1 MRKLLTFGVFMATLQ
16 AGTAMGSP
24 LCASCNSE
32 GTPIGD
38 RNGVLI
44 LAMGG
49 GGMRMGGG
57 MSGGMSGGG
66 MSGSGSC
73 GGMNCG
79 GAGGMS
85 GGAGGMG
92 GGTGAVGGMNP
103 GMGFFNH
110 WGGAPQTCSEHV
122 GKTKRRHGT
131 QAAQAQAQ
139 CADSR

>member
-1 MRKLLTFGVFMATLQ
+1 MRKLLTFGIFMAALQ
-16 AGTAMGSP
+16 AGAAMGSP
-24 LCASCNSE
+24 LCPSCNSE

-44 LAMGG
+44 VARGG

-57 MSGGMSGGG
+57 MSGGRSGGG
-66 MSGSGSC
+66 MSGGGGC

-79 GAGGMS
+79 GG
-85 GGAGGMG
+85 GGMG
-92 GGTGAVGGMNP
+92 GGTGGMGGMNP

-110 WGGAPQTCSEHV
+110 WGGAPQACSEHAR
-122 GKTKRRHGT
+122 KAKRRYGT

-139 CADSR
+139 CAR